1 MPLKRLLFMGCHVE
15 NQFSCHTLR
24 AKPYTT
30 AAALERL
37 DGDIHSYLTMGKDT
51 FAAAPDHSSKS
62 TKLDLSLTA
71 KKKKKT
77 TQNPALSN
85 LYRFCEAKKKPMEC
99 YLGACRASFAKV
111 AEHKERNP
119 HVPQGKETDCKS
131 SSEGLPAF
139 SSSPGAPHPQHTPL
153 LYPPRERR
161 HLGRLGN
168 QRTKSDY
175 IGWHMQHFYLPTT
188 SAACAVYHCG

>member
-15 NQFSCHTLR
+15 NQFSCHTFR

-71 KKKKKT
+71 KKKKEN
-77 TQNPALSN
+77 NP
-85 LYRFCEAKKKPMEC
+85 
-99 YLGACRASFAKV
+99 
-111 AEHKERNP
+111 
-119 HVPQGKETDCKS
+119 KS
-131 SSEGLPAF
+131 SSFKLVPF
-139 SSSPGAPHPQHTPL
+139 L
-153 LYPPRERR
+153 
-161 HLGRLGN
+161 
-168 QRTKSDY
+168 
-175 IGWHMQHFYLPTT
+175 
-188 SAACAVYHCG
+188 

>member
-1 MPLKRLLFMGCHVE
+1 ME
-15 NQFSCHTLR
+15 NQFSCHTFR

-51 FAAAPDHSSKS
+51 SAAAPDHSSKS

-71 KKKKKT
+71 KKNKRKQPKIQLCQT
-77 TQNPALSN
+77 CTVFVKL
-85 LYRFCEAKKKPMEC
+85 KKPMEC
-99 YLGACRASFAKV
+99 YLGACHASFAKV

-119 HVPQGKETDCKS
+119 HVPQGKETDSKS

-161 HLGRLGN
+161 HLGSLGN